1 MQVLKDETYKKFAD
15 KKNVDYIF
23 NYILTEYHCQPNEI
37 LFYESKFATAEEALK
52 EAFSKSDREVA
63 KRVIDDFFC
72 DVYQSK
78 RKMWNYIE
86 ACSLDPSGP
95 LAPPPSKKTTS

>member
-1 MQVLKDETYKKFAD
+1 MQVIKDKTYKKFAD

-23 NYILTEYHCQPNEI
+23 NYILTEYHCQPNEFI
-37 LFYESKFATAEEALK
+37 EYDSRYSTAEEALK
-52 EAFSKSDREVA
+52 DALDKSDKESS
-63 KRVIDDFFC
+63 KKVIDDFFC

-86 ACSLDPSGP
+86 TCTN
-95 LAPPPSKKTTS
+95 K